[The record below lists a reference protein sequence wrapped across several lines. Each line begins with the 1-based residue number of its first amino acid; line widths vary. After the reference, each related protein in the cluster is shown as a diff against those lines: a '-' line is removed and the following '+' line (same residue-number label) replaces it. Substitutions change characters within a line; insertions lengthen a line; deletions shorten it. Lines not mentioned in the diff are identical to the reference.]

1 MNCVDSAH
9 SMESA
14 PRMTES
20 STQLA
25 STLLTRLTSPDAAL
39 RARLDDTYGAVLV
52 ESRLP
57 LLRACVEGFLARYG
71 DGPVRVFR
79 APGRINLRGMHVDTH
94 GGFLNLMTHQ
104 REVVVACRP
113 REDGRCRYAN
123 GDPRFAPFEFSTF
136 DYDLSSADS
145 PDGWLGF
152 IDAANAGSE
161 RGAWERYAM
170 GATLRAAAAAKGRFQ
185 GIDLYAASDL
195 PDGAALSSSS
205 ALCLAIYL
213 AASAC
218 AGNTPDD
225 AQRILATR
233 DAEWFA
239 GARTGTSDPA
249 AMVLGRAG
257 QLVNVSL
264 LAERFSLDTVRRA
277 QFPSDE
283 LTVLVADSRTSRSLS
298 GANLVAYTRNRF
310 AYSVALDVFRQEM
323 AGMGYA
329 EERMEY
335 CDRLARISPQLFG
348 GVRFLAALL
357 MRVPEQLDLS
367 TLRARY
373 DLPQLDALLQ
383 RYFGALPEAEW
394 PTEVPLRGPLVYGL
408 AESCRAERFFEHI
421 ETGRYEEAGRLMF
434 IGHAGDRVAGIDGEP
449 HDRTVS
455 LATLAH
461 VGDDN
466 LALEHVPGDYG
477 ASSPILDLLVDVA
490 NSAGALGASLTGA
503 GIAGSVLA
511 LCLRQDVA
519 RVREAWEDLLSSEE
533 YARLAGLGQP
543 LLNPEQYVVENVAT
557 ASADEFPGLNSR

>member
-1 MNCVDSAH
+1 MI
-9 SMESA
+9 ESR
-14 PRMTES
+14 P
-20 STQLA
+20 QLA
-25 STLLTRLTSPDAAL
+25 STLLARLASPDAAL
-39 RARLDDTYGAVLV
+39 RAMLADTYGASII

-57 LLRACVEGFLARYG
+57 LLRAAVEGFLARYG
-71 DGPVRVFR
+71 DGPARLFR

-104 REVVVACRP
+104 REVVVVCRE

-123 GDPRFAPFEFSTF
+123 RDPRFAPFEFSTF
-136 DYDLSSADS
+136 DHDLSEADS
-145 PDGWLGF
+145 PEGWLAF
-152 IDAANAGSE
+152 IDTASTAE

-205 ALCLAIYL
+205 ALCLAVYL

-225 AQRILATR
+225 ARRILATR

-264 LAERFSLDTVRRA
+264 LAERFSLDTVRRTP
-277 QFPSDE
+277 FPSDD
-283 LTVLVADSRTSRSLS
+283 LAVLVADSRTSRSLS

-329 EERMEY
+329 EERIEY
-335 CDRLARISPQLFG
+335 CDRLAHISPQLFG

-367 TLRARY
+367 ALRARY
-373 DLPQLDALLQ
+373 ELPQLDALLQ

-394 PTEVPLRGPLVYGL
+394 PTEIPLRGPLVYGL

-434 IGHAGDRVAGIDGEP
+434 IGHTGDRVTGIDGEP
-449 HDRTVS
+449 HDRTVT

-533 YARLAGLGQP
+533 YARLAGLGLP

-557 ASADEFPGLNSR
+557 ACAGELHFT